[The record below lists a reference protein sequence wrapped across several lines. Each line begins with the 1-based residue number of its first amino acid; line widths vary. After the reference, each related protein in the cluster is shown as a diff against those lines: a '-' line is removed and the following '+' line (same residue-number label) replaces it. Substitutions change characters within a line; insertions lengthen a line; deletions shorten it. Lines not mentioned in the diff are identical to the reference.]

1 MLARPASILQEY
13 GPMMRDLEAWQ
24 YDEFRQMA
32 RDYGNPAEVEIY
44 DSIHAG
50 FRDVEAESNQ
60 VLDLLVLTS
69 SDVLIEFGSGTGT
82 FALAA
87 ARRCA
92 RVHAVDV
99 SPAMIEYAKTKAIRA
114 DQPAAAIATTFALHH
129 LPDLWK
135 GIALARMRSI
145 LRPGGQLYIHDVIL
159 EQDNAMENIK
169 ALVDKQS
176 VAGGDFLKN
185 DAEGHFQQEHS
196 TYDWILDGLLSRAGF
211 KIVTKTI
218 QKGVIGKYHV
228 LGIRTLSLNSSDIS
242 ESSKFRANS

>member
-24 YDEFRQMA
+24 YDEFRQMG

-60 VLDLLVLTS
+60 VLDLLVLAS
-69 SDVLIEFGSGTGT
+69 SDVGSGTGT
-82 FALAA
+82 FAVAA

-92 RVHAVDV
+92 RVHAVEV
-99 SPAMIEYAKTKAIRA
+99 SPAIIEYAKTKAIRA
-114 DQPAAAIATTFALHH
+114 GVLNIIFSHAGFLTYEHLDQPAAAIATTFALHH

-145 LRPGGQLYIHDVIL
+145 LKPGISFISTTSFSSRTMPWKTSRPLSIS
-159 EQDNAMENIK
+159 N
-169 ALVDKQS
+169 QS
-176 VAGGDFLKN
+176 RGRFP
-185 DAEGHFQQEHS
+185 QERCGRPFS
-196 TYDWILDGLLSRAGF
+196 A
-211 KIVTKTI
+211 
-218 QKGVIGKYHV
+218 
-228 LGIRTLSLNSSDIS
+228 RTFNL
-242 ESSKFRANS
+242 